1 MNQLCLRGL
10 EAASLRSERNRM
22 VDMPEAL
29 VFDYDGV
36 IADTEPLHWKSWA
49 ALLARYGIQLGWEE
63 YCRIG
68 QGVSDAAIFEHFR
81 AQMPQSA
88 AAGFSLENR
97 ERKQMVRAW
106 SLAESP
112 IPPETAALL
121 KTLGAYRVGLVTSSG
136 RVEVEPVLRAAQIY
150 DCFAAMVFG
159 EEPEA
164 PKPSPAPYL
173 LVAERLG
180 VKTGV
185 AFEDS
190 EPGLA
195 SAHAAGFRAVK
206 IARPGD
212 LPQIVVQSLR

>member
-1 MNQLCLRGL
+1 MAEPLQ
-10 EAASLRSERNRM
+10 
-22 VDMPEAL
+22 AL

-68 QGVSDAAIFEHFR
+68 QGVSDAELFR
-81 AQMPQSA
+81 YFGTQMRHQDA
-88 AAGFSLENR
+88 DEFSSQNP
-97 ERKQMVRAW
+97 ERKQMVREW

-112 IPPETAALL
+112 IPTETVELVR
-121 KTLGAYRVGLVTSSG
+121 TLDDYRVGLVTSSE
-136 RVEVEPVLRAAQIY
+136 RTEVEPVLRAAQIY
-150 DCFAAMVFG
+150 SRFDAMVFG
-159 EEPEA
+159 GEPAE

-173 LVAERLG
+173 LIAERLG
-180 VKTGV
+180 VKTGI

-195 SAHAAGFRAVK
+195 SARAAGFRAVK
-206 IARPGD
+206 IERPGD
-212 LPQIVVQSLR
+212 LKKIVAELLR